1 MKAVLAV
8 IGIIVLVIAVIMLIF
23 DGPDAPNQPDQKRI
37 NLTDY
42 VDTGAQTIY
51 EIEGEINAEELHRTI
66 RISVDRSIRRI
77 EVLNGYNKTVS
88 KSQEFPNTQS
98 AYDEFLH
105 ALDRAGFN
113 SRKETQMTDE
123 KGVCPLGQRYIYQL
137 QESNDDLI
145 RLWSTS
151 CRKSDGSF
159 AGNASLVQRLFQKQ
173 IPEYREFVRGVK
185 LSSS

>member
-23 DGPDAPNQPDQKRI
+23 DGPDTPTQPNHRQI

-42 VDTGAQTIY
+42 ADTGARAVY

-66 RISVDRSIRRI
+66 RISVDRNIRRV
-77 EVLNGYNKTVS
+77 EVLNGYNKAVS
-88 KSQEFPNTQS
+88 KTQEFPNTQA

-105 ALDRAGFN
+105 ALKNAGYN
-113 SRKETQMTDE
+113 HRKEAQATDE
-123 KGVCPLGQRYIYQL
+123 KGVCPLGQRYVYQI
-137 QESNDDLI
+137 EEFGDDLI

-151 CRKSDGSF
+151 CGKKYGSF

-173 IPEYREFVRGVK
+173 IPEYREFVRDVK
-185 LSSS
+185 LYSS